1 MLDINITSESDDDP
15 KYKIKYKLKEYL
27 LVKINKYEEEYNNN
41 KIKPGRPNALT
52 NEILLDAFL
61 YVLFEG
67 VTWSVASKLA
77 TGVYKY
83 RSTLNRKF
91 NEWVN
96 RGIINDTYNET
107 VNMYLNE
114 HNVDEVHIDST
125 DIQNKNIP
133 SEYTYKSFKLKKQA
147 IRLTVI
153 GDLNRVPIEYSID
166 SAKNPDSVLGYNL
179 LMKTNLKFKKNT
191 KIYAD
196 KGYQMKEIKNNNI
209 LRKTNLKIVVPKRK
223 YKKKKYKTK
232 NYKKIRKRI
241 RHLKQ
246 MKDGLK
252 RRVIIEHINSD
263 LHRSFKRIDKIHEKK
278 ITTFNAFIQLAMS
291 TILLNKC

>member
-1 MLDINITSESDDDP
+1 MLDINTVLDDDP
-15 KYKIKYKLKEYL
+15 KYKIKYRLKEYL
-27 LVKINKYEEEYNNN
+27 LEKMNKYEEEYNNN
-41 KIKPGRPNALT
+41 KIKPGRPNVLT
-52 NEILLDAFL
+52 NEQLLNAFL

-67 VTWSVASKLA
+67 VTWNVASKLA

-83 RSTLNRKF
+83 RSTLNRQF
-91 NEWVN
+91 NKWVN
-96 RGIINDTYNET
+96 REIINDTYNET

-114 HNVDEVHIDST
+114 HNIDEVHIDST

-133 SEYTYKSFKLKKQA
+133 SEYTYRSFKLKKQA

-179 LMKTNLKFKKNT
+179 LMKTDLRFKKNT
-191 KIYAD
+191 KMYAD

-209 LRKTNLKIVVPKRK
+209 LTKTNLKIVVPKRR

-232 NYKKIRKRI
+232 K
-241 RHLKQ
+241 L
-246 MKDGLK
+246 
-252 RRVIIEHINSD
+252 
-263 LHRSFKRIDKIHEKK
+263 
-278 ITTFNAFIQLAMS
+278 
-291 TILLNKC
+291 

>member
-27 LVKINKYEEEYNNN
+27 LVKINKYEEEYNN

-147 IRLTVI
+147 IRS
-153 GDLNRVPIEYSID
+153 NC
-166 SAKNPDSVLGYNL
+166 NW
-179 LMKTNLKFKKNT
+179 
-191 KIYAD
+191 
-196 KGYQMKEIKNNNI
+196 
-209 LRKTNLKIVVPKRK
+209 
-223 YKKKKYKTK
+223 
-232 NYKKIRKRI
+232 
-241 RHLKQ
+241 
-246 MKDGLK
+246 
-252 RRVIIEHINSD
+252 
-263 LHRSFKRIDKIHEKK
+263 RS
-278 ITTFNAFIQLAMS
+278 
-291 TILLNKC
+291 